1 MKKILVPTDFSDTSR
16 NAVEFAGGLAA
27 AIGAEIELF
36 HAYQVVKTAE
46 MFVSVNDIIEKD
58 LEHEYAYLVQ
68 SLHARYGVDL
78 KVTYKY
84 VEGYPVDVINR
95 EAKQGFDLVV
105 IGMQGKSAL
114 EKLFLGS
121 VATGLLRSSK
131 IPVLAVP
138 NGVSFNGLQTV
149 IIATDGYHVEDP
161 VLFGPVMEFARIF
174 NCKIDLFYHRP
185 EKGTSVDIRKH
196 FTWNDVSFDFHIAE
210 TDEDTHQALD
220 RFVHTHEAD
229 LLVMLH
235 HRREFW
241 SRIFNPS
248 FTKAQAK
255 ITQIPLLILPV

>member
-1 MKKILVPTDFSDTSR
+1 M
-16 NAVEFAGGLAA
+16 
-27 AIGAEIELF
+27 
-36 HAYQVVKTAE
+36 
-46 MFVSVNDIIEKD
+46 
-58 LEHEYAYLVQ
+58 
-68 SLHARYGVDL
+68 
-78 KVTYKY
+78 
-84 VEGYPVDVINR
+84 
-95 EAKQGFDLVV
+95 
-105 IGMQGKSAL
+105 
-114 EKLFLGS
+114 
-121 VATGLLRSSK
+121 
-131 IPVLAVP
+131 
-138 NGVSFNGLQTV
+138 
-149 IIATDGYHVEDP
+149 
-161 VLFGPVMEFARIF
+161 LFGPVMEFARIF

-241 SRIFNPS
+241 SRIFNSS